1 LKRIVQAFLIAA
13 TVFVAPSLSISH
25 AHAAVS
31 YGQTN
36 VLTIGSSGSDVQQLQ
51 ADLRLLGY
59 FTYSQNT
66 GYYGEITADAVKAF
80 QHDHDIEINGKVGV
94 QTGPA
99 IQAEASK
106 VRAAKGSTAGGKI
119 VDTAETYI
127 GTPYAWGGRST
138 AGFDCSG
145 FVGFVMSQYEIDVPR
160 TAADM
165 FESGSSV
172 DGLKAGDLV
181 FFTTY
186 GEGATHVGIYVGNDQ
201 FISATSSHGV
211 KIDSL
216 HDGYWG
222 PRYLGARSYL

>member
-1 LKRIVQAFLIAA
+1 LKRIVQALLIAA
-13 TVFVAPSLSISH
+13 AVFVAPSLFTTH
-25 AHAAVS
+25 AQAAVS
-31 YGQTN
+31 YGQTS
-36 VLTIGSSGSDVQQLQ
+36 VLTIGSTGNDVQQLQ

-59 FTYSQNT
+59 FTYPQNT

-80 QHDHDIEINGKVGV
+80 QRDHDIEANGKVGS

-99 IQAEASK
+99 IQAEAAK
-106 VRAAKGSTAGGKI
+106 AHAAKGTTAGDKI
-119 VDTAETYI
+119 VDTAEKYV

-145 FVGFVMSQYEIDVPR
+145 FVGFVLSQYEINVPR

-165 FESGSSV
+165 FASGGSV
-172 DGLKAGDLV
+172 DGLKQGDLV

-222 PRYLGARSYL
+222 PRYIGARTYL